1 MNKKQSRVDV
11 KHSLRAMYWGLAL
24 LITIYILVACLLGFL
39 PNNTLLNILLVILMV
54 VFLGGI
60 VINGWKVLFTRS

>member
-24 LITIYILVACLLGFL
+24 LITICILVACLLGFL

-60 VINGWKVLFTRS
+60 VINGWKVLFARS